1 MATNRRLAAANS
13 VCLALQF
20 IEGNAL
26 DTFFTIAVSDE
37 LRPDVGYN
45 PEGLI
50 AKING
55 VPASI
60 VQMTAASDVDMV
72 IELNTALDPGQ
83 VSLTVPP
90 FSNAI
95 RGKAGGYICAG
106 TYTGLVA

>member
-13 VCLALQF
+13 VCLALQV
-20 IEGNAL
+20 IEGQAPN
-26 DTFFTIAVSDE
+26 TFFTIVVSDE
-37 LRPDVGYN
+37 LRPDVVYD
-45 PEGLI
+45 PADLI

-60 VQMTAASDVDMV
+60 VQMTATSAVDML
-72 IELNTALDPGQ
+72 IELDTPLAAGQ

-95 RGKAGGYICAG
+95 RGKTGGYICQG
-106 TYTGLVA
+106 TYTGFVV